1 MIIDDYF
8 QYEHSGNIKYAHG
21 KNNTI
26 TWASIIEKGYAKL
39 RGSYEKLNYGNCLSA
54 FIDLTGGF
62 ATRID
67 LKLRIPQEGILT
79 SLISHYERGYPIC
92 SNTKD
97 IVSSPGL
104 IKSHAYT
111 VLGVYRASQGRPPL
125 VKLRDPLGVYKCE
138 GELGLD
144 SPEWE
149 SMDTET
155 KEILGYFSARESTGQ
170 FFMRF
175 DDFMKNFSAV
185 TVFCNDTDNA
195 DHKVVRGTWWSGS
208 TMGGTSSSAT
218 WADNPQYAVTASSG
232 GTIRFE
238 VSKKGEPGND
248 NNHISARLYS
258 LNGREPYRIISPID
272 RTEDGWGK
280 CIHKENHTTAREV
293 AFSVNVDK
301 SWFPL
306 VIVPA
311 VAEKTNPIEFTVNVF
326 ADKSANLSIEKV
338 KEWEYRKSVT
348 CSRIGEYDAIKCPQC
363 ALNIPFHAV
372 RQESFRFVFRVF
384 AEQDRRAQ
392 FNLLIKKNDKLIL
405 SRLKQKDE
413 ESLVIPL
420 ELESGNTYYV
430 TLKPEGTG
438 YKGFTIFVYSNMCDF
453 DLREC

>member
-1 MIIDDYF
+1 MIIDDHF
-8 QYEHSGNIKYAHG
+8 QYDHSGNIKYAHG

-39 RGSYEKLNYGNCLSA
+39 RGSYEKLNYGNCLSS

-67 LKLRIPQEGILT
+67 LKLRTPQERILT
-79 SLISHYERGYPIC
+79 SLISHYEHGYPIC

-97 IVSSPGL
+97 VVSSPGL

-138 GELGLD
+138 GGLSLD
-144 SPEWE
+144 SQWWE
-149 SMDTET
+149 SIDTET
-155 KEILGYFSARESTGQ
+155 KERVGYFSAMTSTGQ

-185 TVFCNDTDNA
+185 TVFCNDTENVG
-195 DHKVVRGTWWSGS
+195 HKVVRGTWWSGS
-208 TMGGTSSSAT
+208 TMGGTSRSVT
-218 WADNPQYAVTASSG
+218 WTDNPQYAITASSG

-248 NNHISARLYS
+248 NSHISARLYS

-272 RTEDGWGK
+272 RPEDGWGK

-306 VIVPA
+306 VIVPT
-311 VAEKTNPIEFTVNVF
+311 VAEKTNPMGFIVSVF

-338 KEWEYRKSVT
+338 KEWKYHKSVT
-348 CSRIGEYDAIKCPQC
+348 CSQIREYGATKCPQC

-372 RQESFRFVFRVF
+372 GQEILHFVFRVF
-384 AEQDRRAQ
+384 TEQDRGAQ
-392 FNLLIKKNDKLIL
+392 FTLFIKENDKLVL
-405 SRLKQKDE
+405 SHPKQKGE

-420 ELESGNTYYV
+420 KLAPGNTYYV
-430 TLKPEGTG
+430 TLKPEDTG
-438 YKGFTIFVYSNMCDF
+438 YKGFTIFIYSNMCDF